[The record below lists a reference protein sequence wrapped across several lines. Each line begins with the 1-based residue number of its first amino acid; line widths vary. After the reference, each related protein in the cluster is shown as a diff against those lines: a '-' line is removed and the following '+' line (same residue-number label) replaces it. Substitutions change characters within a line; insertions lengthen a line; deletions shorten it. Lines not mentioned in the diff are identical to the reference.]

1 MPYINNAHIQL
12 LAVRLKKNK
21 NMIKYDVVISFA
33 GEDREIAKEIAA
45 NLVLKGINVFYD
57 EYEKANLWGKD
68 LYVHLT
74 KVYKDDSKFCLMLL
88 SDSYSKKQW
97 TSHERKA
104 AQARA
109 FVENQ
114 EYILP
119 LRLDDTEIDGILG
132 TSGYIDVRTTEME
145 EIINLITEK
154 VHQYNKDNNIKYI
167 IVQLEDVFKKQSI
180 GTKGQIPI
188 KDKHCKTVCPNCRTE
203 QTLSESTISLDN
215 DETIY
220 TCKNGCQPL
229 LVIGRPGIVAW
240 PGRGYRLG
248 ADVIR
253 NAQDIIVKTEE
264 MKVPMVL
271 SAMTAALMK
280 KKPNC

>member
-1 MPYINNAHIQL
+1 
-12 LAVRLKKNK
+12 
-21 NMIKYDVVISFA
+21 MIKYDVVISFA
-33 GEDREIAKEIAA
+33 GEDREVAKEIAA

-132 TSGYIDVRTTEME
+132 TSGYIDLRNTEME

-154 VHQYNKDNNIKYI
+154 VQKYNKDNKIEYE
-167 IVQLEDVFKKQSI
+167 IVQVEDVFKKQSI
-180 GTKGQIPI
+180 GPKGKLPI
-188 KDKHCKTVCPNCRTE
+188 KDKHCKTICPNCRTE
-203 QTLSESTISLDN
+203 QKLSECTISLDN

-229 LVIGRPGIVAW
+229 VVIGRPGIVAW

-253 NAQDIIVKTEE
+253 NAQDIIIKTEE
-264 MKVPMVL
+264 MKVPIVL
-271 SAMTAALMK
+271 SARTAALMK

>member
-1 MPYINNAHIQL
+1 
-12 LAVRLKKNK
+12 
-21 NMIKYDVVISFA
+21 MIKYDVVISFA

-74 KVYKDDSKFCLMLL
+74 KVYKDDSKLCLMLL

-119 LRLDDTEIDGILG
+119 LRLDDTEVDGILG

-154 VHQYNKDNNIKYI
+154 VHQYNKDNNIKYK
-167 IVQLEDVFKKQSI
+167 IVQLEDVFKKSI
-180 GTKGQIPI
+180 DTRGQTPI

-203 QTLSESTISLDN
+203 QKLSESIISLDN

-220 TCKNGCQPL
+220 TCKNGCQTL

-240 PGRGYRLG
+240 TGRGYRLG
-248 ADVIR
+248 DDVIR
-253 NAQDIIVKTEE
+253 NPQDIIVKTEG

-271 SAMTAALMK
+271 SAGKAALMK